1 MSEIENKEN
10 QNVETNNIE
19 KNEVEEDHV
28 DPWSVSSTS
37 ETGVNYDKLIGK
49 YSKFI
54 ANSIVIILSIFCIIK
69 VRFGSSKIDN
79 DLITRMEAI
88 IKQPV
93 HHFLRRGIFFSH
105 RYDYDNIQYKL

>member
-10 QNVETNNIE
+10 QSTNETKNTE

-49 YSKFI
+49 
-54 ANSIVIILSIFCIIK
+54 L
-69 VRFGSSKIDN
+69 
-79 DLITRMEAI
+79 L
-88 IKQPV
+88 
-93 HHFLRRGIFFSH
+93 GIFNESIRTFLLS
-105 RYDYDNIQYKL
+105 

>member
-10 QNVETNNIE
+10 QNSEINNID

-49 YSKFI
+49 I
-54 ANSIVIILSIFCIIK
+54 C
-69 VRFGSSKIDN
+69 
-79 DLITRMEAI
+79 E
-88 IKQPV
+88 
-93 HHFLRRGIFFSH
+93 FFF
-105 RYDYDNIQYKL
+105 